1 MRKILIL
8 LAAFAGGS
16 FSAAAEELFLPKV
29 IFPASHAAL
38 AGRAIDIL
46 DLVPGMDGAEVKAA
60 LSALHS
66 ADSIVEQQTS
76 FRVASRGVTVQT
88 ADFLKS
94 ITAGKEDDSIEV
106 SFTGPASGVQAFSIE
121 RTLRYA
127 DVLSAP
133 TLDSIFDALETKCGV
148 PSMRSTDLYRPN
160 PNNPAKLVWA
170 YSGGGQV
177 PCRYLQAGQGP
188 GCALLLG
195 RYDPS
200 SLQHTATSRLDF
212 DYVVT
217 ADIWPHEADT
227 SKVRLFRVEVF
238 DLARRKQAAQADTE
252 AMLAE
257 IERVHQQ
264 ASKPAATPT
273 L

>member
-1 MRKILIL
+1 MRHILIL
-8 LAAFAGGS
+8 LAAFAGSS
-16 FSAAAEELFLPKV
+16 FSASADEVFVPKV
-29 IFPASHAAL
+29 TFPAAHAVL

-60 LSALHS
+60 LSALHP

-88 ADFLKS
+88 ADFLKT
-94 ITAGKEDDSIEV
+94 ITAGKEDDRIEV

-121 RTLRYA
+121 RTVRYS

-133 TLDSIFDALETKCGV
+133 TVDSIFEALEAKYGGA
-148 PSMRSTDLYRPN
+148 SMRSSDLYQPN
-160 PNNPAKLVWA
+160 PNNPGKAVWA
-170 YSGGGQV
+170 YSGGELV
-177 PCRYLQAGQGP
+177 PCSYLQAGQGP

-195 RYDPS
+195 GYDPS
-200 SLQHTATSRLDF
+200 SLQSTATERLDF

-217 ADIWPHEADT
+217 ADIWPHEADI
-227 SKVRLFRVEVF
+227 SKVRRFRVEVF
-238 DLARRKQAAQADTE
+238 DLARRKQAAQADTQ
-252 AMLAE
+252 ALLAE
-257 IERVHQQ
+257 IDRIHQQ
-264 ASKPAATPT
+264 ASKPSAAPA

>member
-16 FSAAAEELFLPKV
+16 LSAAADELFVPEV
-29 IFPASHAAL
+29 TFPASHAVL
-38 AGRAIDIL
+38 AGRVIDIL

-60 LSALHS
+60 LAGLHP

-94 ITAGKEDDSIEV
+94 ITAGKENDRIEV

-121 RTLRYA
+121 RTLRYS

-133 TLDSIFDALETKCGV
+133 TLESIFEALDTKYGV
-148 PSMRSTDLYRPN
+148 PSMRSSDLYQPN
-160 PNNPAKLVWA
+160 PNNAAKLVWA
-170 YSGGGQV
+170 YSGGEQV

-188 GCALLLG
+188 GCPLLLG
-195 RYDPS
+195 GYDPS

-212 DYVVT
+212 DYIVT
-217 ADIWPHEADT
+217 ADIWPHDADIG
-227 SKVRLFRVEVF
+227 KVRLFQVEVF
-238 DLARRKQAAQADTE
+238 DLARRKQAAQADTQ

-257 IERVHQQ
+257 IERIHQQ
-264 ASKPAATPT
+264 ASKPAAAPA